1 MKDFVADTCFDQ
13 GWRSVERH
21 FNRLSEAA
29 GRVSSHGFGAPADS
43 EIIDSLSQVASEV
56 TILAVNWEHFHLRIE
71 ALLREY
77 GLMYLLEEEGSAKE
91 G

>member
-1 MKDFVADTCFDQ
+1 MKDFVADTCFDR

-21 FNRLSEAA
+21 FNRLSDAA
-29 GRVSSHGFGAPADS
+29 ARFRGSDAGTHSES
-43 EIIDSLSQVASEV
+43 EIIDSLTELSSKVEIFAD
-56 TILAVNWEHFHLRIE
+56 NWEHFHLRID

-77 GLMYLLEEEGSAKE
+77 DLVYLLEEGDDK

>member
-21 FNRLSEAA
+21 FNRLSDAA
-29 GRVSSHGFGAPADS
+29 QRVSGHNQGSPANG
-43 EIIDSLSQVASEV
+43 EIIESLTRLSSKVDIFAD
-56 TILAVNWEHFHLRIE
+56 NWEHFHLRIE

-77 GLMYLLEEEGSAKE
+77 DLMHLLDEDAEVSS
-91 G
+91 